1 MGRHVLV
8 AAPVISP
15 GRKAH
20 NAEVVQDGEE
30 LIDAGVGKGGADGF
44 SFPDG

>member
-1 MGRHVLV
+1 MGWHVLV
-8 AAPVISP
+8 AAPVVSP

-20 NAEVVQDGEE
+20 NAEVVEYCDE

-44 SFPDG
+44 SLPDG

>member
-1 MGRHVLV
+1 MGWHVLV

-20 NAEVVQDGEE
+20 NAEVVQDGDK
-30 LIDAGVGKGGADGF
+30 LIDAGVGEGGTDCF